1 MNAVIFDSHQY
12 AQRLIDAGVPPQA
25 ASVHAEALLEV
36 MNKVAG
42 GTAAGEKME
51 TRLVARTDKA
61 VAELNA
67 KIDLAVA
74 ELNTKIDKSVAEL
87 NAKIDKA
94 VAGLDAKI
102 DRVAAELRTQIA
114 DAKAE
119 MVRMMV
125 GLSVL
130 QVTLVSALVL
140 KLMH

>member
-67 KIDLAVA
+67 KIDQ
-74 ELNTKIDKSVAEL
+74 
-87 NAKIDKA
+87 A